1 MSSTHFALSS
11 PVSRLISQRFKSGTL
26 LSGLDT
32 GVEGGL
38 DASWAQGGHP
48 TASLTSQVPVEGG
61 FGKGG
66 KEAPEVGRRG
76 NLWGALWFAGHPGSK
91 DRRQPY
97 CC

>member
-1 MSSTHFALSS
+1 MHFQVRFQSL
-11 PVSRLISQRFKSGTL
+11 RFKSGTL

-32 GVEGGL
+32 GVEDGL

-48 TASLTSQVPVEGG
+48 ATSLNSQVSVSVEGG
-61 FGKGG
+61 FRKGG

-76 NLWGALWFAGHPGSK
+76 NLWGALWFAGYPGSK
-91 DRRQPY
+91 DWRQPY